1 MEPVGFAYR
10 LDVHDGCMVSVMNGH
25 RMILISIFSLS
36 VLTATCPG
44 GPGLPGTRMS
54 PFWIIGAKDDG
65 GGGDNWSC
73 KTCKA
78 PVKSSPPNQ
87 HPAFQRSDAFLSP
100 NQQCQIKKLK
110 FLLNIIYCS

>member
-10 LDVHDGCMVSVMNGH
+10 LDVHDGCVVSVMNGH

-54 PFWIIGAKDDG
+54 PFWIIGARMTEVVVTTGAARHAKLQSNRHHQTNTQLFRG
-65 GGGDNWSC
+65 QMPSC
-73 KTCKA
+73 RPTNS
-78 PVKSSPPNQ
+78 VKSKN
-87 HPAFQRSDAFLSP
+87 
-100 NQQCQIKKLK
+100 
-110 FLLNIIYCS
+110 